1 MNVPLSSPQ
10 LSQYVCRTPRK
21 NPCKIPRLDFWEE
34 EINIRR
40 LKEERKQ
47 QRQKQSFQIMRK
59 EAERSLGLGKWE
71 LNTTRTGDAS

>member
-1 MNVPLSSPQ
+1 MQNTQEKPMQNPQIGSS
-10 LSQYVCRTPRK
+10 CG
-21 NPCKIPRLDFWEE
+21 EE